1 MEFITYNIIDIKTK
15 YPKLF
20 ETIKEY
26 HPLEIKKNEEDYISF
41 RGLKLLNNIIESNII
56 SPKGFQDK
64 WEKGFLDKLSD
75 VINYNVIGATYGIVP
90 NVGARIILEKNKDS
104 SLELIFFVSLIKN
117 YYSIQ
122 IVKVCEIEYYNDC
135 LKILKRGKGIKEI
148 YVSPPNNQ
156 YGNLFNKID
165 DFISN
170 QLKGAKFL
178 PFRFDLIRIENFQVF
193 YKDSV
198 DYNTVSDAFFHK
210 GFFFDSN
217 CLIFGDI
224 DYKILD
230 LE

>member
-90 NVGARIILEKNKDS
+90 NVGARIILEKNKD
-104 SLELIFFVSLIKN
+104 
-117 YYSIQ
+117 
-122 IVKVCEIEYYNDC
+122 
-135 LKILKRGKGIKEI
+135 IKEI